1 MKKLGVFT
9 FLLAIC
15 LSWAQAQVYY
25 ITVSGTVTDING
37 GAPVANHLVDVAIDS
52 SNFIGYSYFTT
63 VTTDALGQYS
73 AVVPVAFGLNQGTGY
88 TGTRDCTPGGYSVV
102 NYTFTNNTTTIPN
115 LNHQICTT
123 VQNNCNSAFSATWI
137 QGSTN
142 VQFADQSTAS
152 TGNITAWSWNF
163 GDGGTS
169 SLQNPSHSYN
179 AMGSYVVC
187 LDITTSTGCTD
198 TYCDSVYV
206 GNNTGIFCNATLTP
220 NVNPGGSVT
229 YSVTASGSGTIVG
242 YSYDFGDGS
251 PILGSANAS
260 ETHTYA
266 VSGTYIA
273 CVDVIFSDSCIAR
286 SCATVTTTGALG
298 CQAGFFWYPDS
309 SGNYSIIVVNTS
321 AGNNLSY
328 QWTFGD
334 GSSSTQ
340 AYPQHTYSGPG
351 TFVVCV
357 TVTSNNPQCT
367 DTYCDSLVVVNKVA
381 TPFTINVIANGAT
394 SVNPNQNAAA
404 NVSIYPNPARD
415 FLQVDVTLTDN
426 SNVGIALMDI
436 SGRVVAT
443 ETVGELNSGKHGIRL
458 QTQDLPAGLYLA
470 RVTTN
475 NGQSTHKVMIAH

>member
-1 MKKLGVFT
+1 MKKLGLFT

-52 SNFIGYSYFTT
+52 SNFFGYSYFTT

-73 AVVPVAFGLNQGTGY
+73 AVVPVVIGLNQGTGY

-229 YSVTASGSGTIVG
+229 YSVTASGSGTIIG

-443 ETVGELNSGKHGIRL
+443 ENVGELNSGKHGIRL